1 MIMSATKKTNSNLE
15 ENIVYTK
22 TILSICEAEWANV
35 DANTIRLIVMIYD
48 KVKEVG
54 GNFSLN
60 DLFSI
65 RAKIENDTKSNIQ
78 DFTEA

>member
-1 MIMSATKKTNSNLE
+1 MIMSATKKTNSNFE
-15 ENIVYTK
+15 ENVLYTK

-65 RAKIENDTKSNIQ
+65 RANIEDYSESNIQ
-78 DFTEA
+78 DYTEA

>member
-1 MIMSATKKTNSNLE
+1 MIMSATKKTNSNFE
-15 ENIVYTK
+15 ENVLYTK
-22 TILSICEAEWANV
+22 TILQIFEPEWVNV
-35 DANTIRLIVMIYD
+35 DANTLRLIVMIYD